1 MDNFE
6 QHYNNIEDKTS
17 STVYVFYF
25 INHTL
30 TFHLDTAKSTKHKH
44 STNSSTLTT
53 LHKTIQRDIPHTRTY

>member
-17 STVYVFYF
+17 STYVFYF

-30 TFHLDTAKSTKHKH
+30 TFHLDAANSTKHEH